1 LSVVNEVGVDVD
13 DVKVVVG
20 REVVSAGA
28 VEVVGRGVTEVISGG
43 EVAPASEVVGV
54 VTEGGTELVA

>member
-1 LSVVNEVGVDVD
+1 VVVDVD

-43 EVAPASEVVGV
+43 EVAPASEVVTGV
-54 VTEGGTELVA
+54 VTKGRTEVVV